1 MTGTKKPDHR
11 GEHEVSRKTI
21 AQGRPECSGEP
32 VVTTLVCFV
41 LCTRGCGCTGHPAF
55 PAPSVIE
62 ARRVSCIVR
71 AHRAARSRTLVS
83 PSVIARTLAT
93 KQSIFRL

>member
-1 MTGTKKPDHR
+1 MTVTKKPDHR

-21 AQGRPECSGEP
+21 AQGRAECSGEP
-32 VVTTLVCFV
+32 VVTTLVCFL

-62 ARRVSCIVR
+62 GRRFTHTSGVSRREVADACLSVR
-71 AHRAARSRTLVS
+71 HCEEHLRRSN
-83 PSVIARTLAT
+83 PSFV
-93 KQSIFRL
+93 